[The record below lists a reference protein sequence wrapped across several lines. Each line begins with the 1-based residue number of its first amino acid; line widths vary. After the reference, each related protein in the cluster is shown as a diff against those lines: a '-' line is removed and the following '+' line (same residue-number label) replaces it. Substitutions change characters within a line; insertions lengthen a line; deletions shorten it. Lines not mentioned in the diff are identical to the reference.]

1 MRVNEANIFL
11 FIATIIIGILIS
23 MNVNLNGETK
33 FLDLQQY
40 QKAYDKRTKLQT
52 EISNL
57 ENEYSEINRKIYK
70 YETGSKT
77 HNQVMSE
84 IVTELNANRLIL
96 GLTPVVGNGVKIT
109 LNDAPEVMLGG
120 DYLSSMLVHDRDIVK
135 VINDLRNAG
144 AEAISINGY
153 RVVQSSSGRC
163 AGATIDID
171 GIKLIAPFYITAIG
185 NKDVIETFISNEE
198 NHIKTL
204 KARKCYVEIES
215 VYDEILPA
223 YSGNLQCDFL
233 NTKEK

>member
-11 FIATIIIGILIS
+11 FIATVIIGILIS
-23 MNVNLNGETK
+23 MSVNLNGQTR
-33 FLDLQQY
+33 FLDLEQY
-40 QKAYDKRTKLQT
+40 QEAYDKRTKLQT

-57 ENEYSEINRKIYK
+57 EDEYREINRKISK

-84 IVTELNANRLIL
+84 MVAELNRNRLIL
-96 GLTPVVGNGVKIT
+96 GLTPAIGDGVKIT

-120 DYLSSMLVHDRDIVK
+120 TYTSSMLVHDTDIIK
-135 VINDLRNAG
+135 VVNDLRNAG

-153 RVVQSSSGRC
+153 RIVQSSSGRC

-171 GIKLIAPFYITAIG
+171 GIKMISPFYITAIG
-185 NKDVIETFISNEE
+185 NIDVIETFISNEE

-204 KARKCYVEIES
+204 KARKCYVKVES

-233 NTKEK
+233 NIKEK